1 MQKFFVIRWVKRR
14 VKRKRVARNSGIK
27 NRKDYLLKKEQARN
41 IVLAKLTFWKSFY
54 KESFGVDF
62 VWNRVAIKN
71 SKTRWGSCSSKKNL
85 NFSYKIFDI
94 PTESQD
100 YLVVHELCHLVHMNH
115 SKTFWELVERGVPD
129 FEKQRKYLQHYNMN
143 LK

>member
-1 MQKFFVIRWVKRR
+1 MQKFFVIKWVKRKVR
-14 VKRKRVARNSGIK
+14 RKRVARNSGIK
-27 NRKDYLLKKEQARN
+27 NRKDYLLKKELARN
-41 IVLAKLTFWKSFY
+41 IVLEKLTFWKNFY

-85 NFSYKIFDI
+85 NFSYKICDL
-94 PTESQD
+94 PVESQD
-100 YLVVHELCHLVHMNH
+100 YLIVHELCHLVHMNH
-115 SKTFWELVERGVPD
+115 SKDFWGLVERSVPD
-129 FEKQRKYLQHYNMN
+129 FEKQRKFLQHYNMN